1 MKSNNQAM
9 DRSSSVLKDQTCCC
23 CSLQVGLTIGLILV
37 CSVNTSFAGFNPITM
52 LQNTCAVFAIILVW
66 IEKGRYLV
74 LTKVLLFINLC
85 LAFMQS
91 VIFILS
97 TRGQRQF
104 EKPELKSCY
113 VGTIILFSVVFSPF
127 IAFHISMIVK
137 ISKAKTAMNAAKLQ
151 ITASVPV

>member
-1 MKSNNQAM
+1 MQSSNQAM
-9 DRSSSVLKDQTCCC
+9 DTSSHVLKDQTCCC

-37 CSVNTSFAGFNPITM
+37 CSVNTSFAGFNPIAM

-91 VIFILS
+91 AIFILS
-97 TRGQRQF
+97 TRGQRHF
-104 EKPELKSCY
+104 EKTKLKSCY
-113 VGTIILFSVVFSPF
+113 VGTIILFSVVCLEF
-127 IAFHISMIVK
+127 IAFHIWMIVK
-137 ISKAKTAMNAAKLQ
+137 ISRAIAAMNATKLQ
-151 ITASVPV
+151 IAVSVLV